1 MLSEELM
8 ELVKRIQSR
17 RYEEQTIEVKA
28 AQGGCPRLYETLSSF
43 SNQNTGGIIVFGVDE
58 KQGFKPVG
66 VYDVQDL
73 QHRVSEQCKQMEP
86 VIRPVFSVCEIDGKQ
101 FVSMELPSVE
111 AVKRPVY

>member
-43 SNQNTGGIIVFGVDE
+43 FQPKYGRN
-58 KQGFKPVG
+58 
-66 VYDVQDL
+66 
-73 QHRVSEQCKQMEP
+73 HRVRIGRKTG
-86 VIRPVFSVCEIDGKQ
+86 I
-101 FVSMELPSVE
+101 
-111 AVKRPVY
+111 

>member
-43 SNQNTGGIIVFGVDE
+43 SNQNTGGIIV
-58 KQGFKPVG
+58 
-66 VYDVQDL
+66 
-73 QHRVSEQCKQMEP
+73 
-86 VIRPVFSVCEIDGKQ
+86 
-101 FVSMELPSVE
+101 
-111 AVKRPVY
+111 